1 MQASSQGRMQLTD
14 EARAALEPSCLK
26 CPHFRVCVI
35 FRAVQGM
42 MSAEFP
48 LTEGGKQTTP
58 FSPTDLAKICNFYVP
73 PGAGE
78 LTA

>member
-1 MQASSQGRMQLTD
+1 MQARVEFSG
-14 EARAALEPSCLK
+14 EARQAMEPSCLK
-26 CPHFRVCVI
+26 CPHFKVCVI

-42 MSAEFP
+42 LAAEFP
-48 LTEGGKQTTP
+48 PTEAGKQTAP